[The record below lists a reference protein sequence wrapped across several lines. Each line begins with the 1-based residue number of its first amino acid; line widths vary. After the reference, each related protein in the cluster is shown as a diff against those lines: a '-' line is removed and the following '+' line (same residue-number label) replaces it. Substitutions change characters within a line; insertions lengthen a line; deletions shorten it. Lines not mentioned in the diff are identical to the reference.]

1 MSSVPS
7 KSTVPRYH
15 HIAVV
20 VAFAIG
26 VLAPV
31 AGMIAGLSG
40 DVARLEFREPAAL
53 PSLSFARDQLS
64 QFPKSMDEYLN
75 DHFGFRARL
84 LALNSR
90 VHLALGVSPAE
101 KFMLGQSGWYFLRGD
116 EHGELALYRG
126 TDRFSYDELEQW
138 IATMEGRQAA
148 LAQQGIR
155 FLITVAPSKHEIYPE
170 YLPRWANV
178 VDPVSRYKQVVAR
191 IAEGSPL
198 ELVDLHEPLRRA
210 KRDHRVYHKTDGHWN
225 ELGAYYAY
233 VAIVERLQRDFPA
246 LVARPLSWFDLTWHP
261 EPFGVITRR
270 MNVAD
275 QVLEDVPELRP
286 RGRSHVIKRS
296 WPDEIPEGESEEL
309 YFTQRFVSDLKR
321 RPSVVFLR
329 DSFSTD
335 LAVFAKETFH
345 STVLLHHWFGHFRE
359 DEVLRYKPDVV
370 VYELL
375 ERGLA
380 WELK

>member
-1 MSSVPS
+1 MSIQSS
-7 KSTVPRYH
+7 KSTHPGYH
-15 HIAVV
+15 HVAVV

-31 AGMIAGLSG
+31 AGMMAGLSG
-40 DVARLEFREPAAL
+40 DVAKLEFREPAPL
-53 PSLSFARDQLS
+53 PSLSIGGNELS
-64 QFPKSMDEYLN
+64 QFPKAADEYLD

-101 KFMLGQSGWYFLRGD
+101 KFMLGQGGWYFLRGD

-126 TDRFSYDELEQW
+126 TDRFSDDELEQW
-138 IATMEGRQAA
+138 IATMERRQAA
-148 LAQQGIR
+148 LASQGIR
-155 FLITVAPSKHEIYPE
+155 FLIAVAPSKHEIYPE
-170 YLPRWANV
+170 HLPGWANI
-178 VDPVSRYKQVVAR
+178 VDPISRYEQVVAR
-191 IAEGSPL
+191 IAEGSSL

-210 KRDHRVYHKTDGHWN
+210 KREHRVYHMTDGHWN
-225 ELGAYYAY
+225 EVGAYYAY
-233 VAIVERLQRDFPA
+233 VAIVERLQRDFPK
-246 LVARPLSWFDLTWHP
+246 LVARPLSWFDVTWSA

-275 QVLEDVPELRP
+275 QVLEDVPSLRP
-286 RGRSHVIKRS
+286 QGRSHVTERS
-296 WPDEIPEGESEEL
+296 WPDGDPVGEIEEL
-309 YFTQRFVSDLKR
+309 YFTQRFVSDLR
-321 RPSVVFLR
+321 GAPSVVFLR

-345 STVLLHHWFGHFRE
+345 STVLLHHRFGQFRE

-380 WELK
+380 WDLK